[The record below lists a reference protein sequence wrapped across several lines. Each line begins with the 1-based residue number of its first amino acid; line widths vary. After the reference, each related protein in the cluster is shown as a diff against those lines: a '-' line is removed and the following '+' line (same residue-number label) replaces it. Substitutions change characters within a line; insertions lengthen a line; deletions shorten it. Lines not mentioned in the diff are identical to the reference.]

1 MRGFL
6 HRQRRLLLLLAL
18 LITWLSLFSVWSRW
32 ITAKPLDVSIALAPA
47 GMIDRK
53 IQIFVPEHYTLAFRF
68 DRTSEPL
75 KHLQIAVGG
84 VASTSAGTPIPIRW
98 SLARVSDG
106 RIVASGEADTRGMHG
121 WSTTFVERDV
131 GGIRVPSGRYRF
143 KAQVLQ
149 DIPGLAH
156 VDTRLVMQLSPKA
169 YCTWQLYLVWWGSIA
184 NVLLIGPLA
193 ILVLLVLLWRAAR
206 AYHSAR
212 TAS

>member
-1 MRGFL
+1 M
-6 HRQRRLLLLLAL
+6 LLLLAL
-18 LITWLSLFSVWSRW
+18 LVTWLSLFSAWSRW

-53 IQIFVPEHYTLAFRF
+53 IQIVVPEHCTLAFRF
-68 DRTSEPL
+68 DRTSESL

-156 VDTRLVMQLSPKA
+156 ADTRLVMQLSPKA
-169 YCTWQLYLVWWGSIA
+169 YCTWQLYLV
-184 NVLLIGPLA
+184 
-193 ILVLLVLLWRAAR
+193 
-206 AYHSAR
+206 
-212 TAS
+212 